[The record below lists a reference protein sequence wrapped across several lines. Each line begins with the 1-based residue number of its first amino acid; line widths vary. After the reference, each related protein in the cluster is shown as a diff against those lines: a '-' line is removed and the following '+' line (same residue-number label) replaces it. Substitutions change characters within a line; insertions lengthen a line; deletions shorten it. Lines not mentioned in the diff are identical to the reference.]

1 MFDPIFPPSLSTP
14 FRIKKIEETKPPVE
28 EPSPSPPSPP
38 RKREKLDPKLAKSS
52 AKATPKARRN
62 SSTTSSKA
70 QTPSAKKNSS
80 AKLVENG
87 TPVKVNGLKKLMNT
101 AKETPNKSSKSSSK
115 SSSNG
120 PVIEIDSDDEKPQQ
134 PAKKTEPPITK
145 EELDFYAK
153 EDEKVKSW
161 KKYCELKDG
170 DFQLHLEKRIERAER
185 NLIINDEDIEKIL
198 GKIQKANKSM
208 NVAENW
214 KRVSSQG
221 ISEESDLLQ
230 VSSNGLIFKRKLFK
244 LKFTRLYQPV
254 KLPDFIG
261 GDSSDKNRV
270 ASWMYDWRCLADKR
284 REQSQSSKAE
294 AVAPQSN
301 NGKQK
306 KKTKKKGSRRRSD
319 SDSSDEEYV
328 LEKENVP
335 DSKTV
340 FLFGM
345 SGLGKAAFVHACAKE
360 YNFKVC

>member
-1 MFDPIFPPSLSTP
+1 M
-14 FRIKKIEETKPPVE
+14 
-28 EPSPSPPSPP
+28 
-38 RKREKLDPKLAKSS
+38 
-52 AKATPKARRN
+52 
-62 SSTTSSKA
+62 
-70 QTPSAKKNSS
+70 
-80 AKLVENG
+80 
-87 TPVKVNGLKKLMNT
+87 KVNGLKKLMNT

-360 YNFKVC
+360 YNFKVAKRRLVGVE